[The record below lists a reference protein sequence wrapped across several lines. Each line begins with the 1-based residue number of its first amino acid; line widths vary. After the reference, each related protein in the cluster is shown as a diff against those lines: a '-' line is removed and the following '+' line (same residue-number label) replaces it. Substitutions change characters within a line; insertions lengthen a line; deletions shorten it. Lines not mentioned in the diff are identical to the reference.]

1 MRGGAPVRWPAPLDA
16 GFTNAVFQTLE
27 STNVD
32 GLALPTRATLD
43 TFTPQLGDPR
53 PRVVR
58 RFSYEIVATNLTTR
72 LLHTGGFK
80 PELPG
85 KTYVND
91 MRFSTPGYDLHVNY
105 YVSDG
110 QWLTDADVKRL
121 PEFTVAVGHASQSG
135 TAFGRPGARGV
146 RQVVWVVLA
155 LLAVLPVVFFFRERR
170 KRGQ

>member
-1 MRGGAPVRWPAPLDA
+1 
-16 GFTNAVFQTLE
+16 
-27 STNVD
+27 
-32 GLALPTRATLD
+32 LALPARATLD
-43 TFTPQLGDPR
+43 TFAPQLGDPV
-53 PRVVR
+53 PGVVR

-80 PELPG
+80 PQLPG

-121 PEFTVAVGHASQSG
+121 PEFAVAVGHASQTSA
-135 TAFGRPGARGV
+135 AFSRSGARGT

-155 LLAVLPVVFFFRERR
+155 LLAVLPVVYFFRERR
-170 KRGQ
+170 RGGQ